1 MLKHIYK
8 QYQLNDSFK
17 KKHILEARAELGKYL
32 VNFFEDMRT

>member
-17 KKHILEARAELGKYL
+17 KKHIEARAELGKYL